1 MRYGGPGRAIEIA
14 EPGLPG
20 FRTPAGLSSQRNHK
34 PMQFITNFLTDREG
48 SAERD
53 LAVLAVVF
61 GLFYTLFL
69 GQLPLLEPDE
79 GRYAEIP
86 REMLERGDLVTP
98 RLNHV
103 KYFEKPP
110 LHYWLNAA
118 SQSVLGGSEFA
129 VRFPSALLGLFGILM
144 TYHAGR
150 RVFGRREGLYGAM
163 VLGSSALFASLARM
177 NSIDMTLTCCMTAT
191 LFSFLLA
198 SRDREERKGLY
209 YHLFYLFAALTVL
222 AKGLIGLVLPGGVVV
237 LYILLTRR
245 WRLFAEMRLMSGI
258 PLFLAVCAPWFV
270 LVSLRNPEFARFFFI
285 HEHFERFLTKVHGRY
300 EPPWFFVPVLLGG
313 VFPWTFFLPETVRN
327 LRSAWSRERLFLLL
341 WVGVIVL
348 FFSVSS
354 SKLIPYVLPV
364 FPALALL
371 VGVALCDQ
379 SGSRDRAFKVQAWAS
394 ILFLFLAGAG
404 VLLYPH
410 LVSKARFAAGAALVP
425 AIVLL
430 AGGMLSL
437 WAWLKKGG
445 APLAA
450 MLCLTASLTAVA
462 VPPVIFAR
470 SIEKKSTRALASVI
484 RELFSGVP
492 VVSYGY
498 YRQDVPFYTGRR
510 VIVAGNSGELE
521 FGRQHD
527 PDKGWFIDPRSFCR
541 MWDAGKPLVALMS
554 RTDLALFRSVVR
566 TPPRIAAAWG
576 DTLLVSNK

>member
-1 MRYGGPGRAIEIA
+1 
-14 EPGLPG
+14 
-20 FRTPAGLSSQRNHK
+20 
-34 PMQFITNFLTDREG
+34 MQFITNFLTDREG
-48 SAERD
+48 SAGRD
-53 LAVLAVVF
+53 LAVLVIVF
-61 GLFYTLFL
+61 GLLYTLFL

-118 SQSVLGGSEFA
+118 SQSVFGGSEFA
-129 VRFPSALLGLFGILM
+129 VRFPSALLGLCGILM

-150 RVFGRREGLYGAM
+150 RVFGRREGLFGAM

-177 NSIDMTLTCCMTAT
+177 NSIDMTLTCFMTAT

-198 SRDREERKGLY
+198 SREGEKRKGFY

-222 AKGLIGLVLPGGVVV
+222 AKGLIGLVLPGGVVF

-245 WRLFAEMRLMSGI
+245 WRLFSEMRLTTGI
-258 PLFLAVCAPWFV
+258 ALFLAVCAPWFV

-300 EPPWFFVPVLLGG
+300 EPPWFFIPVLLGG
-313 VFPWTFFLPETVRN
+313 IFPWTLFLPETIRN
-327 LRSAWSRERLFLLL
+327 LRKEWSREKLFLLL
-341 WVGVIVL
+341 WIGVILL

-354 SKLIPYVLPV
+354 SKLIPYILPV

-371 VGVALCDQ
+371 VGAALSDA
-379 SGSRDRAFKVQAWAS
+379 SDNGGRAFKVQALAT
-394 ILFLFLAGAG
+394 ILLLCLAGAG
-404 VLLYPH
+404 VALYPH
-410 LVSKARFAAGAALVP
+410 LVAKARFPAGAVLLP
-425 AIVLL
+425 GGILL
-430 AGGMLSL
+430 AGGLLSFL
-437 WAWLKKGG
+437 AFLKRGPG
-445 APLAA
+445 YLVALLGLIA
-450 MLCLTASLTAVA
+450 CLTAIA

-470 SIEKKSTRALASVI
+470 SVEKKSTRALAPVI
-484 RELFSGVP
+484 RERFPDVP
-492 VVSYGY
+492 IVSYGY

-510 VIVAGNSGELE
+510 VIIAGTSGELE

-527 PDKGWFIDPRSFCR
+527 QEQGWFIDPPAFFR
-541 MWDAGKPLVALMS
+541 MWDSGKPLAVLMG
-554 RTDLALFRSVVR
+554 RNDLQLFRLVAR
-566 TPPRIAAAWG
+566 TPPKVEAAWG